1 MKIKNLVKTLLFL
14 ALLCPSL
21 VLAEA
26 PGAPT
31 LKPVNQD
38 SLLIT
43 GLTQKNTEVVVYVD
57 GEFIGLADMNESES
71 ETSNFK
77 FSLVGLLEAGEHE
90 VAVAAKDKQSLS
102 LSNLSPV
109 QKFTVSEERKKQAMI
124 TAVAVSEASLATS
137 APETRTNEE
146 IVAGTETSEEINGGS
161 KKGLYWNLA
170 IFSFFLVAVI
180 AWIFFVNR
188 ELEKEKEE
196 KAKLEN

>member
-1 MKIKNLVKTLLFL
+1 MKIKNLVKTLIFL
-14 ALLCPSL
+14 VLLCPSL

-31 LKPVNQD
+31 LKPINQD

-57 GEFIGLADMNESES
+57 DEFVGLAEVNETES

-102 LSNLSPV
+102 LSNLSTV
-109 QKFTVSEERKKQAMI
+109 EKFLVNEERKKQAMI
-124 TAVAVSEASLATS
+124 TAIAAAETAPASSTLEARNDIETVSGVV
-137 APETRTNEE
+137 TNEE
-146 IVAGTETSEEINGGS
+146 VDGGS

>member
-1 MKIKNLVKTLLFL
+1 MKIKNLVKTLIFL
-14 ALLCPSL
+14 VLLCPSL

-57 GEFIGLADMNESES
+57 NEFIGLAEVNETES

-102 LSNLSPV
+102 LSNLSTV
-109 QKFTVSEERKKQAMI
+109 EKFLVNEERKKQAMI
-124 TAVAVSEASLATS
+124 TAIAAAETAPASSTLEARNDMGTVSGVV
-137 APETRTNEE
+137 TNEE
-146 IVAGTETSEEINGGS
+146 VDGGS

>member
-14 ALLCPSL
+14 GLLCPSL

-26 PGAPT
+26 PGVPT

-90 VAVAAKDKQSLS
+90 VVVAAKDKQSLS

-146 IVAGTETSEEINGGS
+146 IVTGTETSEEINGGS

>member
-1 MKIKNLVKTLLFL
+1 MKIKNLVKTLIFL
-14 ALLCPSL
+14 VLLCPSL

-57 GEFIGLADMNESES
+57 NEFIGLAEVNETES

-90 VAVAAKDKQSLS
+90 VAVSAKDKQSLS
-102 LSNLSPV
+102 LSNLSTV
-109 QKFTVSEERKKQAMI
+109 EKFLVNEERKKQAMI
-124 TAVAVSEASLATS
+124 TAIAAAETAPASSTLEAQNDMETVSGVV
-137 APETRTNEE
+137 TNEE
-146 IVAGTETSEEINGGS
+146 VDGGS

-170 IFSFFLVAVI
+170 IFSSF
-180 AWIFFVNR
+180 W
-188 ELEKEKEE
+188 
-196 KAKLEN
+196 